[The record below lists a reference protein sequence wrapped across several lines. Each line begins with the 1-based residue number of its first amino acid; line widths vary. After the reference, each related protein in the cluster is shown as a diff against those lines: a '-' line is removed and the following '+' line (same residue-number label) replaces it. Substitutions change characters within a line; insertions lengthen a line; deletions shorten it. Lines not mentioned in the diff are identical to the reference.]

1 MKKVFWRICNL
12 LHKYIAKPR
21 MILGYSNSDGN
32 FLANTRVSNT
42 VEIVAAKN
50 LSLGDNVFI
59 GHYNYIEASHGI
71 SIGEGCQLTSFI
83 SMTTHSSH
91 NSIRLYGSHYIQ
103 HNGQHKGYVIGGII
117 IGKYTFIGP
126 HTVIMPG
133 SKIGK
138 GSIVSAYSF
147 VKGEFPDFAII
158 AGNPAV
164 QIGDTREVDNLQLT
178 NYPEL
183 CNYYQEWV
191 GNK

>member
-1 MKKVFWRICNL
+1 
-12 LHKYIAKPR
+12 
-21 MILGYSNSDGN
+21 MILGYRNNDGN
-32 FLANTRVSNT
+32 FLSHTRVSNT
-42 VEIVAAKN
+42 VEIVVAKN

-183 CNYYQEWV
+183 RNYYQEWV